1 MRLICALQARLLM
14 KVHHRN
20 LVHFKGYCQE
30 GDKMALIYEY
40 MAQGDLKNHL
50 LGTYILEL
58 LTLFPDTNEVN
69 GCNDNK
75 IMGCL

>member
-1 MRLICALQARLLM
+1 
-14 KVHHRN
+14 
-20 LVHFKGYCQE
+20 
-30 GDKMALIYEY
+30 MALIYEY